1 MPRRQLKKTAWSL
14 LRLYQLVFFEDCDQ
28 KSTKSDSL
36 LPFVANCI
44 KLSVY
49 YRGEIDMRFSR
60 ALVAGLV
67 CSAFVA
73 TVSASPVT
81 TQGTGVGKHGDV
93 TVAVTFDGG
102 KIKDIK
108 IVKQQENPVLA
119 AKVFT
124 DLKQHVID
132 TNSVQLDAIS
142 GATFS
147 SKGFLDAVADAAKK
161 AGVTL
166 SKADKKAIKKVVKAL
181 PKESSYDVVVIG
193 AGGAGFSAA
202 IEAKNAGANVVLL
215 EKMPAVGGNSLISG
229 AEMNAAKNWVQP
241 KLGINDDSPE
251 LHAKD
256 TYLGGDKKG
265 DPKVINVLTH
275 NALDAAKWCRDYLGV
290 RFEDD
295 NLFFFGGH
303 SRKRALIPIGHT
315 GTEFI
320 TKFQA
325 KADELGIPVIT
336 NMKAEELIKD
346 KSGRVVG
353 VKATMN
359 GASYTFNAK
368 GGVVLATGGFGANP
382 EMVKKYNPKID
393 ERFKTTDAPGTTGE
407 ALYMAERAGAQLV
420 NMGYIQ
426 TYPICDPIS
435 GVIELIA
442 DARFDGAI
450 MLNQEGKRFVEELQR
465 RDVLSEAILKQTGGY
480 CWVLWNDKIGSISN
494 TVKEH
499 PTEYEAF
506 TKQGIMATCDDL
518 KCVADFTKIPFDSL
532 KGTIDRVSSMTGKGN
547 DKDFNHRSGLLDM
560 TQGKY
565 YVIKAVP
572 SVHHTMGGVR
582 INEKA
587 QALTAEGKA
596 IPGLWAAGEV
606 TGVTHGTNRLGGN
619 AYTDIIVFGRIA
631 GKAAAEAAK

>member
-1 MPRRQLKKTAWSL
+1 MH
-14 LRLYQLVFFEDCDQ
+14 
-28 KSTKSDSL
+28 
-36 LPFVANCI
+36 
-44 KLSVY
+44 
-49 YRGEIDMRFSR
+49 FSR
-60 ALVAGLV
+60 ALIAGLV
-67 CSAFVA
+67 CSAFA
-73 TVSASPVT
+73 AAVSAAPVT

-93 TVAVTFDGG
+93 TVAVTFDSG

-166 SKADKKAIKKVVKAL
+166 SKADKKAIKKVVKTL
-181 PKESSYDVVVIG
+181 PKESTYDVVVIG

-251 LHAKD
+251 LHAED
-256 TYLGGDKKG
+256 TYKGGDMKG
-265 DPKVINVLTH
+265 DMNVIKVMTH

-303 SRKRALIPIGHT
+303 SRKRALIPVGHT
-315 GTEFI
+315 GTEFV

-532 KGTIDRVSSMTGKGN
+532 KGTVNRVSSMTGKGN
-547 DKDFNHRSGLLDM
+547 DKDFNHRSGLVDM

>member
-1 MPRRQLKKTAWSL
+1 MLFRQTL
-14 LRLYQLVFFEDCDQ
+14 LAAAVGLM
-28 KSTKSDSL
+28 SAAA
-36 LPFVANCI
+36 VA
-44 KLSVY
+44 
-49 YRGEIDMRFSR
+49 
-60 ALVAGLV
+60 A
-67 CSAFVA
+67 
-73 TVSASPVT
+73 PVT
-81 TQGTGVGKHGDV
+81 TQGTGVGKHGDM
-93 TVAVTFDGG
+93 TVAVTFDNGR
-102 KIKDIK
+102 IQAIE
-108 IVKQQENPVLA
+108 IVKEAENPVLA
-119 AKVFT
+119 KKVYT
-124 DLKQHVID
+124 DLKAAVIAS
-132 TNSVQLDAIS
+132 NSADLDAIS

-147 SKGFLDAVADAAKK
+147 SKGFLDAVKDAAKK

-166 SKADKKAIKKVVKAL
+166 SKADAKAIKKVVKNIPAV
-181 PKESSYDVVVIG
+181 SNYDVVVIG

-229 AEMNAAKNWVQP
+229 AEMNAARNWVQP
-241 KLGINDDSPE
+241 KLGILDDSAE
-251 LHAKD
+251 RHAAD
-256 TYLGGDKKG
+256 TFKGGDKKG
-265 DPKVINVLTH
+265 DMKVINVMTA

-303 SRKRALIPIGHT
+303 SRKRALIPVGHT

-320 TKFQA
+320 AKFQA
-325 KADELGIPVIT
+325 KADELGTPVIT
-336 NMKAEELIKD
+336 DMKAEELIKD
-346 KSGRVVG
+346 KTGRVVG
-353 VKATMN
+353 VKATSH
-359 GASYTFNAK
+359 GATYTFNAK
-368 GGVVLATGGFGANP
+368 GGVVLATGGFGANKA
-382 EMVKKYNPKID
+382 MVKKYNPKID

-407 ALYMAERAGAQLV
+407 ALYMAKRAGAQLV

-442 DARFDGAI
+442 DSRFDGAI
-450 MLNQEGKRFVEELQR
+450 MLNQEGKRFVEELER
-465 RDVLSEAILKQTGGY
+465 RDVLSEAILKQTGNY
-480 CWVLWNDKIGSISN
+480 CWVLWNDNIGKISN

-506 TKQGIMATCDDL
+506 TKQGIMATCPDL
-518 KCVADFTKIPFDSL
+518 KCIADFTKMPL
-532 KGTIDRVSSMTGKGN
+532 KQLESTVKRVSSMAGKGN
-547 DKDFNHRSGLLDM
+547 DKDFHHRGGLMDM
-560 TQGKY
+560 SEGQY

-572 SVHHTMGGVR
+572 STHHTMGGVR

-587 QALTAEGKA
+587 QALTAKGQV

-631 GKAAAEAAK
+631 GEAAAFEAAARSAK

>member
-1 MPRRQLKKTAWSL
+1 M
-14 LRLYQLVFFEDCDQ
+14 
-28 KSTKSDSL
+28 KSTMIKSA
-36 LPFVANCI
+36 VAM
-44 KLSVY
+44 VFAV
-49 YRGEIDMRFSR
+49 GF
-60 ALVAGLV
+60 AA
-67 CSAFVA
+67 
-73 TVSASPVT
+73 ASMAAPVT
-81 TQGTGVGKHGDV
+81 AEGTGVGKHGDI
-93 TVAVTFDGG
+93 TVAVTFDAG
-102 KIKDIK
+102 KIQDIK
-108 IVKQQENPVLA
+108 IVKNAENPILA
-119 AKVFT
+119 KKVFT
-124 DLKQHVID
+124 DLKDQVVALSSTD
-132 TNSVQLDAIS
+132 VDLIS

-147 SKGFLDAVADAAKK
+147 AKGFIDAVNDAAKK

-166 SKADKKAIKKVVKAL
+166 AKADKKALKKAAREL
-181 PKESSYDVVVIG
+181 PKTSNYDVVVIG

-202 IEAKNAGANVVLL
+202 ITAKNAGANVVLL

-229 AEMNAAKNWVQP
+229 AEMNVAKNWVQP

-251 LHAKD
+251 LHAQD
-256 TYLGGDKKG
+256 TFKGGDGKG
-265 DPKVINVLTH
+265 DMKVINVMTH
-275 NALDAAKWCRDYLGV
+275 EALDAAKWCRDYLGV

-303 SRKRALIPIGHT
+303 SRKRALIPVGHT

-320 TKFQA
+320 AKFQA

-346 KSGRVVG
+346 KDGRVVG
-353 VKATMN
+353 VKATMD
-359 GASYTFNAK
+359 GSEYTFNAK

-435 GVIELIA
+435 GAIELIA

-465 RDVLSEAILKQTGGY
+465 RDVLSEAILNQTGRY

-494 TVKEH
+494 TVKAH
-499 PTEYEAF
+499 ANEYEAF
-506 TKQGIMATCDDL
+506 TKQGIMTTCDDL
-518 KCVADFTKIPFDSL
+518 KCIADFTKIPFDQL
-532 KGTIDRVSSMTGKGN
+532 QKTVKRVSDMAGKGN
-547 DKDFNHRSGLLDM
+547 DKDFNHRAGLMDM
-560 TQGKY
+560 QQGKY

-572 SVHHTMGGVR
+572 STHHTMGGVR

-587 QALTAEGKA
+587 EALTAEGKV

-631 GKAAAEAAK
+631 GEAAAKAAK

>member
-1 MPRRQLKKTAWSL
+1 MH
-14 LRLYQLVFFEDCDQ
+14 
-28 KSTKSDSL
+28 
-36 LPFVANCI
+36 
-44 KLSVY
+44 
-49 YRGEIDMRFSR
+49 FSR
-60 ALVAGLV
+60 ALIAGLV
-67 CSAFVA
+67 CSVFAA
-73 TVSASPVT
+73 AVSAAPVT

-93 TVAVTFDGG
+93 TVAVTFDSG

-166 SKADKKAIKKVVKAL
+166 NKADKKAIKKVVKTL
-181 PKESSYDVVVIG
+181 PKESTYDVVVIG

-251 LHAKD
+251 LHAED
-256 TYLGGDKKG
+256 TYKGGDMKG
-265 DPKVINVLTH
+265 DMNVIKVMTH

-303 SRKRALIPIGHT
+303 SRKRALIPVGHT

-532 KGTIDRVSSMTGKGN
+532 KGTVNRVSSMTGKGN
-547 DKDFNHRSGLLDM
+547 DKDFNHRSGLVDM

>member
-1 MPRRQLKKTAWSL
+1 MH
-14 LRLYQLVFFEDCDQ
+14 
-28 KSTKSDSL
+28 
-36 LPFVANCI
+36 
-44 KLSVY
+44 
-49 YRGEIDMRFSR
+49 FSR
-60 ALVAGLV
+60 ALIAGLV
-67 CSAFVA
+67 CSVFAA
-73 TVSASPVT
+73 TVSAAPVT

-93 TVAVTFDGG
+93 TVAVTFDSG

-166 SKADKKAIKKVVKAL
+166 SKADKKAIKKVVKTL
-181 PKESSYDVVVIG
+181 PKESTYDVVVIG

-251 LHAKD
+251 LHAED
-256 TYLGGDKKG
+256 TYKGGDMKG
-265 DPKVINVLTH
+265 DMNVIKVMTH

-303 SRKRALIPIGHT
+303 SRKRALIPVGHT

-532 KGTIDRVSSMTGKGN
+532 KGTVNRVSSMTGKGN
-547 DKDFNHRSGLLDM
+547 DKDFNHRSGLVDM

>member
-1 MPRRQLKKTAWSL
+1 MH
-14 LRLYQLVFFEDCDQ
+14 
-28 KSTKSDSL
+28 
-36 LPFVANCI
+36 
-44 KLSVY
+44 
-49 YRGEIDMRFSR
+49 FSR
-60 ALVAGLV
+60 ALIAGLV
-67 CSAFVA
+67 CSAFA
-73 TVSASPVT
+73 AAVSAAPVT

-93 TVAVTFDGG
+93 TVAVTFDSG

-166 SKADKKAIKKVVKAL
+166 SKADKKAIKKAVKAL

-251 LHAKD
+251 LHAED
-256 TYLGGDKKG
+256 TYKGGDMKG
-265 DPKVINVLTH
+265 DMNVIKVMTH

-303 SRKRALIPIGHT
+303 SRKRALIPVGHT

-518 KCVADFTKIPFDSL
+518 KCVADFTKIPFASL
-532 KGTIDRVSSMTGKGN
+532 KGTVNRVSSMTGKGN
-547 DKDFNHRSGLLDM
+547 DKDFNHRSGLVDM

>member
-1 MPRRQLKKTAWSL
+1 M
-14 LRLYQLVFFEDCDQ
+14 
-28 KSTKSDSL
+28 KSTMIKSA
-36 LPFVANCI
+36 VAM
-44 KLSVY
+44 V
-49 YRGEIDMRFSR
+49 F
-60 ALVAGLV
+60 AAGF
-67 CSAFVA
+67 AA
-73 TVSASPVT
+73 ASMAAPVT
-81 TQGTGVGKHGDV
+81 AEGTGVGKHGDI
-93 TVAVTFDGG
+93 TVAVTFDAG
-102 KIKDIK
+102 KIQDIK
-108 IVKQQENPVLA
+108 IVKNAENPILA
-119 AKVFT
+119 KKVFT
-124 DLKQHVID
+124 DLKDQVVALSSTD
-132 TNSVQLDAIS
+132 VDLIS

-147 SKGFLDAVADAAKK
+147 AKGFIDAVNDAAKK

-166 SKADKKAIKKVVKAL
+166 AKADKKALKKAAREL
-181 PKESSYDVVVIG
+181 PKTSNYDVVVIG

-202 IEAKNAGANVVLL
+202 ITARNAGANVVLL

-229 AEMNAAKNWVQP
+229 AEMNVARNWVQP

-251 LHAKD
+251 LHAQD
-256 TYLGGDKKG
+256 TFKGGDGKG
-265 DPKVINVLTH
+265 DMKVINVMTH
-275 NALDAAKWCRDYLGV
+275 EALDAAKWCRDYLGV

-303 SRKRALIPIGHT
+303 SRKRALIPVGHT

-320 TKFQA
+320 AKFQA

-336 NMKAEELIKD
+336 NMKAEELIKNKD
-346 KSGRVVG
+346 GRVVG
-353 VKATMN
+353 VKATMD
-359 GASYTFNAK
+359 GSEYTFNAK

-393 ERFKTTDAPGTTGE
+393 ERFKTTDAPGSTGE

-435 GVIELIA
+435 GAIELIA

-465 RDVLSEAILKQTGGY
+465 RDVLSEAILNQTGQY
-480 CWVLWNDKIGSISN
+480 CWVLWNDNIGKISN
-494 TVKEH
+494 TVKAH
-499 PTEYEAF
+499 ANEYEAF
-506 TKQGIMATCDDL
+506 TKQGVMATCDDL
-518 KCVADFTKIPFDSL
+518 KCIADFTKIPFDQL
-532 KGTIDRVSSMTGKGN
+532 QKTVKRVSDMAGKGN
-547 DKDFNHRSGLLDM
+547 DKDFNHRAGLMDM
-560 TQGKY
+560 QQGKY

-572 SVHHTMGGVR
+572 STHHTMGGVR

-587 QALTAEGKA
+587 EALTAEGKV

-631 GKAAAEAAK
+631 GEAAAKAAK

>member
-1 MPRRQLKKTAWSL
+1 MLFRQTL
-14 LRLYQLVFFEDCDQ
+14 LAAAVGLM
-28 KSTKSDSL
+28 SAAA
-36 LPFVANCI
+36 VA
-44 KLSVY
+44 
-49 YRGEIDMRFSR
+49 
-60 ALVAGLV
+60 A
-67 CSAFVA
+67 
-73 TVSASPVT
+73 PVT
-81 TQGTGVGKHGDV
+81 TQGTGVGKHGDM
-93 TVAVTFDGG
+93 TVAVTFDNGR
-102 KIKDIK
+102 IQAIE
-108 IVKQQENPVLA
+108 IVKEAENPVLA
-119 AKVFT
+119 KKVYT
-124 DLKQHVID
+124 DLKAAVI
-132 TNSVQLDAIS
+132 TSNSADLDAIS

-147 SKGFLDAVADAAKK
+147 SKGFLDAVKDAAKK

-166 SKADKKAIKKVVKAL
+166 SKADAKAIKKVVKNIPAV
-181 PKESSYDVVVIG
+181 SNYDVVVIG

-229 AEMNAAKNWVQP
+229 AEMNAARNWVQP
-241 KLGINDDSPE
+241 KLGILDDSAE
-251 LHAKD
+251 RHAAD
-256 TYLGGDKKG
+256 TFKGGDKKG
-265 DPKVINVLTH
+265 DMKVINVMTA

-303 SRKRALIPIGHT
+303 SRKRALIPVGHT

-320 TKFQA
+320 AKFQA

-336 NMKAEELIKD
+336 DMKAEELIKD
-346 KSGRVVG
+346 KTGRVVG
-353 VKATMN
+353 VKATSH
-359 GASYTFNAK
+359 GATYTFTAK
-368 GGVVLATGGFGANP
+368 GGVVLATGGFGANKA
-382 EMVKKYNPKID
+382 MVKKYNPKID

-407 ALYMAERAGAQLV
+407 ALYMAKRAGAQLV

-442 DARFDGAI
+442 DSRFDGAI
-450 MLNQEGKRFVEELQR
+450 MLNQEGKRFVEELER
-465 RDVLSEAILKQTGGY
+465 RDVLSEAILKQTGNY
-480 CWVLWNDKIGSISN
+480 CWVLWNDNIGKISN

-506 TKQGIMATCDDL
+506 TKQGIMATCPDL
-518 KCVADFTKIPFDSL
+518 KCIADFTKMPL
-532 KGTIDRVSSMTGKGN
+532 KQLESTVKRVSSMAGKGN
-547 DKDFNHRSGLLDM
+547 DKDFHHRGGLMDM
-560 TQGKY
+560 SEGQY

-572 SVHHTMGGVR
+572 STHHTMGGVR

-587 QALTAEGKA
+587 QALTAKGQV

-631 GKAAAEAAK
+631 GEAAAFEAAARSAK

>member
-1 MPRRQLKKTAWSL
+1 M
-14 LRLYQLVFFEDCDQ
+14 
-28 KSTKSDSL
+28 KSTMIKSA
-36 LPFVANCI
+36 VAM
-44 KLSVY
+44 V
-49 YRGEIDMRFSR
+49 F
-60 ALVAGLV
+60 AAGF
-67 CSAFVA
+67 AA
-73 TVSASPVT
+73 ASMAAPVT
-81 TQGTGVGKHGDV
+81 AEGTGVGKHGDI
-93 TVAVTFDGG
+93 TVAVTFDAG
-102 KIKDIK
+102 KIQDIK
-108 IVKQQENPVLA
+108 IVKNAENPILA
-119 AKVFT
+119 KKVFT
-124 DLKQHVID
+124 DLKDQVVALSSTD
-132 TNSVQLDAIS
+132 VDLIS

-147 SKGFLDAVADAAKK
+147 AKGFIDAVNDAAKK

-166 SKADKKAIKKVVKAL
+166 AKADKKALKKAAREL
-181 PKESSYDVVVIG
+181 PKTSNYDVVVIG

-202 IEAKNAGANVVLL
+202 ITARNAGANVVLL

-229 AEMNAAKNWVQP
+229 AEMNAAGNWVQP

-251 LHAKD
+251 LHAED
-256 TYLGGDKKG
+256 TFKGGDGKG
-265 DPKVINVLTH
+265 DMKVINVMTH
-275 NALDAAKWCRDYLGV
+275 QALDAAKWCRDYLGV

-303 SRKRALIPIGHT
+303 SRKRALIPVGHT

-320 TKFQA
+320 AKFQA

-346 KSGRVVG
+346 KDGRVVG
-353 VKATMN
+353 VKATMD
-359 GASYTFNAK
+359 GSEYTFNAK

-435 GVIELIA
+435 GAIELIA

-465 RDVLSEAILKQTGGY
+465 RDVLSEAILNQTGRY

-494 TVKEH
+494 TVKAH
-499 PTEYEAF
+499 ANEYEAF
-506 TKQGIMATCDDL
+506 TKQGIMTTCDDL
-518 KCVADFTKIPFDSL
+518 KCIADFTKIPFDQL
-532 KGTIDRVSSMTGKGN
+532 QKTVKRVSDMAGKGN
-547 DKDFNHRSGLLDM
+547 DKDFNHRSGLVDM
-560 TQGKY
+560 QQGKY

-572 SVHHTMGGVR
+572 STHHTMGGVR

-587 QALTAEGKA
+587 EALTAEGKV

-631 GKAAAEAAK
+631 GEAAAKAAK

>member
-1 MPRRQLKKTAWSL
+1 M
-14 LRLYQLVFFEDCDQ
+14 
-28 KSTKSDSL
+28 KSTMIKSA
-36 LPFVANCI
+36 VAM
-44 KLSVY
+44 V
-49 YRGEIDMRFSR
+49 F
-60 ALVAGLV
+60 AAGF
-67 CSAFVA
+67 AA
-73 TVSASPVT
+73 ASMAAPVT
-81 TQGTGVGKHGDV
+81 AEGTGVGKHGDI
-93 TVAVTFDGG
+93 TVAVTFDAG
-102 KIKDIK
+102 KIQDIK
-108 IVKQQENPVLA
+108 IVKNAENPILA
-119 AKVFT
+119 KKVFT
-124 DLKQHVID
+124 DLKDQVVALSSTD
-132 TNSVQLDAIS
+132 VDLIS

-147 SKGFLDAVADAAKK
+147 AKGFIDAVNDAAKK

-166 SKADKKAIKKVVKAL
+166 AKADKKALKKAAREL
-181 PKESSYDVVVIG
+181 PKTSNYDVVVIG

-202 IEAKNAGANVVLL
+202 ITARNAGANVVLL

-229 AEMNAAKNWVQP
+229 AEMNVAKNWVQP

-251 LHAKD
+251 LHAQD
-256 TYLGGDKKG
+256 TFKGGDGKG
-265 DPKVINVLTH
+265 DMKVINVMTH
-275 NALDAAKWCRDYLGV
+275 EALDAAKWCRDYLGV

-303 SRKRALIPIGHT
+303 SRKRALIPVGHT

-320 TKFQA
+320 AKFQA

-346 KSGRVVG
+346 KDGRVVG
-353 VKATMN
+353 VKATMD
-359 GASYTFNAK
+359 GSEYTFNAK

-435 GVIELIA
+435 GAIELIA

-465 RDVLSEAILKQTGGY
+465 RDVLSEAILNQTGQY
-480 CWVLWNDKIGSISN
+480 CWVLWNDNIGKISN
-494 TVKEH
+494 TVKAH
-499 PTEYEAF
+499 ANEYEAF
-506 TKQGIMATCDDL
+506 TKQGIMTTCDDL
-518 KCVADFTKIPFDSL
+518 KCIADFTKIPFDQL
-532 KGTIDRVSSMTGKGN
+532 RKTVKRVSDMAGKGN
-547 DKDFNHRSGLLDM
+547 DKDFNHRAGLMDM
-560 TQGKY
+560 QQGKY

-572 SVHHTMGGVR
+572 STHHTMGGVR

-587 QALTAEGKA
+587 EALTAEGKV

-631 GKAAAEAAK
+631 GEAAAKAAK

>member
-1 MPRRQLKKTAWSL
+1 M
-14 LRLYQLVFFEDCDQ
+14 
-28 KSTKSDSL
+28 KSTMIKSV
-36 LPFVANCI
+36 VAM
-44 KLSVY
+44 VFAV
-49 YRGEIDMRFSR
+49 GF
-60 ALVAGLV
+60 AA
-67 CSAFVA
+67 
-73 TVSASPVT
+73 ASMAAPVT
-81 TQGTGVGKHGDV
+81 AEGTGVGKHGDI
-93 TVAVTFDGG
+93 TVAVTFDAG
-102 KIKDIK
+102 KIQDIK
-108 IVKQQENPVLA
+108 IVKNAENPILA
-119 AKVFT
+119 KKVFT
-124 DLKQHVID
+124 DLKDQVVALSSTD
-132 TNSVQLDAIS
+132 VDLIS

-147 SKGFLDAVADAAKK
+147 AKGFIDAVNDAAKK

-166 SKADKKAIKKVVKAL
+166 AKTDKKALKKAAREL
-181 PKESSYDVVVIG
+181 PKTSNYDVVVIG

-202 IEAKNAGANVVLL
+202 ITARNAGANVVLL

-229 AEMNAAKNWVQP
+229 AEMNVAKNWVQP

-251 LHAKD
+251 LHAQD
-256 TYLGGDKKG
+256 TFKGGDGKG
-265 DPKVINVLTH
+265 DMKVINVMTH
-275 NALDAAKWCRDYLGV
+275 EALDAAKWCRDYLGV

-303 SRKRALIPIGHT
+303 SRKRALIPVGHT

-320 TKFQA
+320 AKFQA

-346 KSGRVVG
+346 KDGRVVG
-353 VKATMN
+353 VKATMD
-359 GASYTFNAK
+359 GSEYTFNAK

-393 ERFKTTDAPGTTGE
+393 ERFKTTDAPGSTGE
-407 ALYMAERAGAQLV
+407 ALYMAERAGAELV

-426 TYPICDPIS
+426 TYPICDPLS
-435 GVIELIA
+435 GAIELIA

-465 RDVLSEAILKQTGGY
+465 RDVLSEAILNQTGQY
-480 CWVLWNDKIGSISN
+480 CWVLWNDNIGKISN
-494 TVKEH
+494 TVKAH
-499 PTEYEAF
+499 ANEYEAF
-506 TKQGIMATCDDL
+506 TKQGIMTTCDDL
-518 KCVADFTKIPFDSL
+518 KCIADFTKIPFDQL
-532 KGTIDRVSSMTGKGN
+532 QKTVKRVSDMAGKGN
-547 DKDFNHRSGLLDM
+547 DKDFNHRAGLMDM
-560 TQGKY
+560 QQGKY

-572 SVHHTMGGVR
+572 STHHTMGGVR

-587 QALTAEGKA
+587 EALTAEGKV

-631 GKAAAEAAK
+631 GEAAAKAAK

>member
-1 MPRRQLKKTAWSL
+1 MKRSLTLTAALIAGVFSL
-14 LRLYQLVFFEDCDQ
+14 
-28 KSTKSDSL
+28 
-36 LPFVANCI
+36 
-44 KLSVY
+44 
-49 YRGEIDMRFSR
+49 
-60 ALVAGLV
+60 
-67 CSAFVA
+67 SAQAAVQ
-73 TVSASPVT
+73 TVE
-81 TQGTGVGKHGDV
+81 GTGVGKHGDV
-93 TVAVTFDGG
+93 TVAVTFDDN
-102 KIKDIK
+102 KIQDIK
-108 IVKQQENPVLA
+108 IVRQQENKVLA

-124 DLKQHVID
+124 DLKDQVIA
-132 TNSVQLDAIS
+132 TNSADLDAIS

-147 SKGFLDAVADAAKK
+147 SKGFLDAVKDAAKK

-166 SKADKKAIKKVVKAL
+166 SKADKKAIKKAAVNL
-181 PKESSYDVVVIG
+181 PKVNNYDVVVIG

-229 AEMNAAKNWVQP
+229 GEMNAARNWVQP
-241 KLGINDDSPE
+241 KLGINDDSAE
-251 LHAKD
+251 LHAQD
-256 TYLGGDKKG
+256 TYKGGDKKG
-265 DPKVINVLTH
+265 DMNVIKVMTN
-275 NALDAAKWCRDYLGV
+275 NALDAAEWCRDYLGV
-290 RFEDD
+290 QFEDD

-303 SRKRALIPIGHT
+303 SRKRALIPVGHT

-336 NMKAEELIKD
+336 NMKAEELIQDKD
-346 KSGRVVG
+346 GRVVG
-353 VKATMN
+353 VKATMK
-359 GASYTFNAK
+359 GESYTFNAK

-382 EMVKKYNPKID
+382 QMVKKYNPAID

-407 ALYMAERAGAQLV
+407 ALYMAEKAGAELV
-420 NMGYIQ
+420 NMQYIQ

-442 DARFDGAI
+442 DARFDGAVL
-450 MLNQEGKRFVEELQR
+450 LNQEGNRFVEELER
-465 RDVLSEAILKQTGGY
+465 RDVISNAILKQTGNY
-480 CWVLWNDKIGSISN
+480 CWVLWNDKIGSVSN
-494 TVKEH
+494 TVKVH
-499 PTEYEAF
+499 TTEYEAF
-506 TKQGIMATCDDL
+506 TKQGIMKTCDDL

-532 KGTIDRVSSMTGKGN
+532 TATVKRVSSMTGKGN
-547 DKDFNHRSGLLDM
+547 DKDFHHRAGLVDLS
-560 TQGKY
+560 QGKY

-587 QALTAEGKA
+587 QALTKDGKV

-619 AYTDIIVFGRIA
+619 AYADIIVFGRIA
-631 GKAAAEAAK
+631 GKAAAEASR

>member
-1 MPRRQLKKTAWSL
+1 M
-14 LRLYQLVFFEDCDQ
+14 
-28 KSTKSDSL
+28 KSTMIKSA
-36 LPFVANCI
+36 VAM
-44 KLSVY
+44 V
-49 YRGEIDMRFSR
+49 F
-60 ALVAGLV
+60 AAGF
-67 CSAFVA
+67 AA
-73 TVSASPVT
+73 ASMAAPVT
-81 TQGTGVGKHGDV
+81 AEGTGVGKHGDI
-93 TVAVTFDGG
+93 TVAVTFDAG
-102 KIKDIK
+102 KIQDIK
-108 IVKQQENPVLA
+108 IVKNAENPILA
-119 AKVFT
+119 KKVFT
-124 DLKQHVID
+124 DLKDQVVALSSTD
-132 TNSVQLDAIS
+132 VDLIS

-147 SKGFLDAVADAAKK
+147 AKGFIDAVNDAAKK

-166 SKADKKAIKKVVKAL
+166 AKADKKALKKAAREL
-181 PKESSYDVVVIG
+181 PKTSNYDVVVIG

-202 IEAKNAGANVVLL
+202 ITARNAGANVVLL

-229 AEMNAAKNWVQP
+229 AEMNVAKNWVQP

-251 LHAKD
+251 LHAQD
-256 TYLGGDKKG
+256 TFKGGDGKG
-265 DPKVINVLTH
+265 DMKVINVMTH
-275 NALDAAKWCRDYLGV
+275 EALDAAKWCRDYLGV

-303 SRKRALIPIGHT
+303 SRKRALIPVGHT

-320 TKFQA
+320 AKFQA

-346 KSGRVVG
+346 KDGRVVG
-353 VKATMN
+353 VKATMD
-359 GASYTFNAK
+359 GSEYTFNAK

-426 TYPICDPIS
+426 TYPICDPLS
-435 GVIELIA
+435 GAIELIA

-465 RDVLSEAILKQTGGY
+465 RDVLSEAILNQTGQY
-480 CWVLWNDKIGSISN
+480 CWVLWNDNIGKISN
-494 TVKEH
+494 TVKAH
-499 PTEYEAF
+499 ANEYEAF
-506 TKQGIMATCDDL
+506 TKQGIMTTCDDL
-518 KCVADFTKIPFDSL
+518 KCIADFTKIPFDQL
-532 KGTIDRVSSMTGKGN
+532 QKTVKRVSDMAGKGN
-547 DKDFNHRSGLLDM
+547 DKDFNHRAGLMDM
-560 TQGKY
+560 QQGKY

-572 SVHHTMGGVR
+572 STHHTMGGVR

-587 QALTAEGKA
+587 EALTAEGKV

-631 GKAAAEAAK
+631 GEAAAKAAK

>member
-1 MPRRQLKKTAWSL
+1 M
-14 LRLYQLVFFEDCDQ
+14 
-28 KSTKSDSL
+28 KSTMIKSA
-36 LPFVANCI
+36 VAM
-44 KLSVY
+44 V
-49 YRGEIDMRFSR
+49 F
-60 ALVAGLV
+60 AAGF
-67 CSAFVA
+67 AA
-73 TVSASPVT
+73 ASMAAPVT
-81 TQGTGVGKHGDV
+81 AEGTGVGKHGDI
-93 TVAVTFDGG
+93 TVAVTFDAG
-102 KIKDIK
+102 KIQDIK
-108 IVKQQENPVLA
+108 IVKNAENPILA
-119 AKVFT
+119 KKVFT
-124 DLKQHVID
+124 DLKDQVVALSSTD
-132 TNSVQLDAIS
+132 VDLIS

-147 SKGFLDAVADAAKK
+147 AKGFIDAVNDAAKK

-166 SKADKKAIKKVVKAL
+166 AKADKKALKKAAREL
-181 PKESSYDVVVIG
+181 PKTSNYDVVVIG

-202 IEAKNAGANVVLL
+202 ITARNAGANVVLL

-229 AEMNAAKNWVQP
+229 AEMNAAGNWVQP

-251 LHAKD
+251 LHAED
-256 TYLGGDKKG
+256 TFKGGDGKG
-265 DPKVINVLTH
+265 DMKVINVMTH
-275 NALDAAKWCRDYLGV
+275 QALDAAKWCRDYLGV

-303 SRKRALIPIGHT
+303 SRKRALIPVGHT

-320 TKFQA
+320 AKFQA

-346 KSGRVVG
+346 KDGRVVG
-353 VKATMN
+353 VKATMD
-359 GASYTFNAK
+359 GSEYTFNAK

-393 ERFKTTDAPGTTGE
+393 ERFKTTDAPGSTGE
-407 ALYMAERAGAQLV
+407 ALYMAERAGAELV

-435 GVIELIA
+435 GAIELIA

-465 RDVLSEAILKQTGGY
+465 RDVLSEAILNQTGRY

-494 TVKEH
+494 TVKAH
-499 PTEYEAF
+499 ANEYEAF
-506 TKQGIMATCDDL
+506 TKQGVMTTCDDL
-518 KCVADFTKIPFDSL
+518 KCIADFTKIPFDQL
-532 KGTIDRVSSMTGKGN
+532 QKTVKRVSDMAGKGN
-547 DKDFNHRSGLLDM
+547 DKDFNHRAGLMDM
-560 TQGKY
+560 QQGKY

-572 SVHHTMGGVR
+572 STHHTMGGVR

-587 QALTAEGKA
+587 EALTAEGKV

-631 GKAAAEAAK
+631 GEAAAKAAK

>member
-1 MPRRQLKKTAWSL
+1 M
-14 LRLYQLVFFEDCDQ
+14 
-28 KSTKSDSL
+28 KSTMIKSA
-36 LPFVANCI
+36 VAM
-44 KLSVY
+44 V
-49 YRGEIDMRFSR
+49 F
-60 ALVAGLV
+60 AAGF
-67 CSAFVA
+67 AA
-73 TVSASPVT
+73 ASMAAPVT
-81 TQGTGVGKHGDV
+81 AEGTGVGKHGDI
-93 TVAVTFDGG
+93 TVAVTFDAG
-102 KIKDIK
+102 KIQDIK
-108 IVKQQENPVLA
+108 IVKNAENPILA
-119 AKVFT
+119 KKVFT
-124 DLKQHVID
+124 DLKDQVVALSSTD
-132 TNSVQLDAIS
+132 VDLIS

-147 SKGFLDAVADAAKK
+147 AKGFIDAVNDAAKK

-166 SKADKKAIKKVVKAL
+166 AKADKKALKKAAREL
-181 PKESSYDVVVIG
+181 PKTSNYDVVVIG

-202 IEAKNAGANVVLL
+202 ITARNAGANVVLL

-229 AEMNAAKNWVQP
+229 AEMNVARNWVQP

-251 LHAKD
+251 LHAQD
-256 TYLGGDKKG
+256 TFKGGDGKG
-265 DPKVINVLTH
+265 NMKVINVMTH
-275 NALDAAKWCRDYLGV
+275 EALDAAKWCRDYLGV

-303 SRKRALIPIGHT
+303 SRKRALIPVGHT

-320 TKFQA
+320 AKFQA

-336 NMKAEELIKD
+336 NMKAEELIKNKD
-346 KSGRVVG
+346 GRVVG
-353 VKATMN
+353 VKATMD
-359 GASYTFNAK
+359 GSEYTFNAK

-407 ALYMAERAGAQLV
+407 ALYMAERAGAELV

-435 GVIELIA
+435 GAIELIA

-465 RDVLSEAILKQTGGY
+465 RDVLSEAILNQTGQY
-480 CWVLWNDKIGSISN
+480 CWVLWNDNIGKISN
-494 TVKEH
+494 TVKAH
-499 PTEYEAF
+499 ANEYEAF
-506 TKQGIMATCDDL
+506 TKQGVMTTCDDL
-518 KCVADFTKIPFDSL
+518 KCIADFTKIPFDQL
-532 KGTIDRVSSMTGKGN
+532 RKTVKRVSDMAGKGN
-547 DKDFNHRSGLLDM
+547 DKDFNHRAGLMDM
-560 TQGKY
+560 QQGKY

-572 SVHHTMGGVR
+572 STHHTMGGVR

-587 QALTAEGKA
+587 EALTAEGKV

-631 GKAAAEAAK
+631 GEAAAKAAK

>member
-1 MPRRQLKKTAWSL
+1 MH
-14 LRLYQLVFFEDCDQ
+14 
-28 KSTKSDSL
+28 
-36 LPFVANCI
+36 
-44 KLSVY
+44 
-49 YRGEIDMRFSR
+49 FSR
-60 ALVAGLV
+60 ALIAGLV
-67 CSAFVA
+67 CSVFAA
-73 TVSASPVT
+73 AVSAAPVT

-93 TVAVTFDGG
+93 TVAVTFDSG

-166 SKADKKAIKKVVKAL
+166 SKADKKAIKKVVKTL
-181 PKESSYDVVVIG
+181 PKESTYDVVVIG

-251 LHAKD
+251 LHAED
-256 TYLGGDKKG
+256 TYKGGDMKG
-265 DPKVINVLTH
+265 DMNVIKVMTH

-303 SRKRALIPIGHT
+303 SRKRALIPVGHT

-346 KSGRVVG
+346 KAGRVVG

-532 KGTIDRVSSMTGKGN
+532 KGTVNRVSSMTGKGN
-547 DKDFNHRSGLLDM
+547 DKDFNHRSGLVDM

>member
-1 MPRRQLKKTAWSL
+1 MH
-14 LRLYQLVFFEDCDQ
+14 
-28 KSTKSDSL
+28 
-36 LPFVANCI
+36 
-44 KLSVY
+44 
-49 YRGEIDMRFSR
+49 FSR
-60 ALVAGLV
+60 ALIAGLV
-67 CSAFVA
+67 CSVFAA
-73 TVSASPVT
+73 AVSAAPVT

-93 TVAVTFDGG
+93 TVAVTFDSG

-166 SKADKKAIKKVVKAL
+166 SKADKKAIKKVVKTL
-181 PKESSYDVVVIG
+181 PKESTYDVVVIG

-251 LHAKD
+251 LHAED
-256 TYLGGDKKG
+256 TYKGGDMKG
-265 DPKVINVLTH
+265 DMNVIKVMTH

-303 SRKRALIPIGHT
+303 SRKRALIPVGHT

-359 GASYTFNAK
+359 GASYTFTAK

-532 KGTIDRVSSMTGKGN
+532 KGTVNRVSSMTGKGN
-547 DKDFNHRSGLLDM
+547 DKDFNHRSGLVDM

>member
-1 MPRRQLKKTAWSL
+1 M
-14 LRLYQLVFFEDCDQ
+14 
-28 KSTKSDSL
+28 KSTMIKSA
-36 LPFVANCI
+36 VAM
-44 KLSVY
+44 VFAV
-49 YRGEIDMRFSR
+49 GF
-60 ALVAGLV
+60 AA
-67 CSAFVA
+67 
-73 TVSASPVT
+73 ASMAAPVT
-81 TQGTGVGKHGDV
+81 AEGTGVGKHGDI
-93 TVAVTFDGG
+93 TVAVTFDAG
-102 KIKDIK
+102 KIQDIK
-108 IVKQQENPVLA
+108 LVKNAENPILA
-119 AKVFT
+119 KKVFT
-124 DLKQHVID
+124 DLKDQVVALSSTD
-132 TNSVQLDAIS
+132 VDLVS

-147 SKGFLDAVADAAKK
+147 AKGFIDAVNDAAKK

-166 SKADKKAIKKVVKAL
+166 AKADKKALKKAARKF
-181 PKESSYDVVVIG
+181 PKTSNYDVVVIG

-202 IEAKNAGANVVLL
+202 ITARNAGANVVLL

-251 LHAKD
+251 LHAED
-256 TYLGGDKKG
+256 TFKGGDGKG
-265 DPKVINVLTH
+265 DMKVINVMTH
-275 NALDAAKWCRDYLGV
+275 QALDAAKWCRDYLGV

-303 SRKRALIPIGHT
+303 SRKRALIPVGHT

-320 TKFQA
+320 AKFQA

-346 KSGRVVG
+346 KDGRVVG
-353 VKATMN
+353 VKATMD
-359 GASYTFNAK
+359 GSEYTFNAK

-435 GVIELIA
+435 GAIELIA

-465 RDVLSEAILKQTGGY
+465 RDVLSEAILNQTGRY

-494 TVKEH
+494 TVKAH
-499 PTEYEAF
+499 ANEYEAF
-506 TKQGIMATCDDL
+506 TKQGVMTTCDDL
-518 KCVADFTKIPFDSL
+518 KCIADFTKIPFDQL
-532 KGTIDRVSSMTGKGN
+532 QKTVKRVSDMAGKGN
-547 DKDFNHRSGLLDM
+547 DKDFNHRAGLMDM
-560 TQGKY
+560 QQGKY

-572 SVHHTMGGVR
+572 STHHTMGGVR

-587 QALTAEGKA
+587 EALTAEGKV

-631 GKAAAEAAK
+631 GEAAAKAAK

>member
-1 MPRRQLKKTAWSL
+1 MH
-14 LRLYQLVFFEDCDQ
+14 
-28 KSTKSDSL
+28 
-36 LPFVANCI
+36 
-44 KLSVY
+44 
-49 YRGEIDMRFSR
+49 FSR
-60 ALVAGLV
+60 ALIAGLV
-67 CSAFVA
+67 CSAFA
-73 TVSASPVT
+73 AAVSAAPVT

-93 TVAVTFDGG
+93 TVAVTFDSG

-166 SKADKKAIKKVVKAL
+166 SKADKKAIKKVVKTL
-181 PKESSYDVVVIG
+181 PKESTYDVVVIG

-251 LHAKD
+251 LHAED
-256 TYLGGDKKG
+256 TYKGGDMKG
-265 DPKVINVLTH
+265 DMNVIKVMTH

-303 SRKRALIPIGHT
+303 SRKRALIPVGHT

-359 GASYTFNAK
+359 GASYTFNTK

-547 DKDFNHRSGLLDM
+547 DKDFNHRSGLVDM

>member
-1 MPRRQLKKTAWSL
+1 M
-14 LRLYQLVFFEDCDQ
+14 
-28 KSTKSDSL
+28 KSTMIKSA
-36 LPFVANCI
+36 VAM
-44 KLSVY
+44 V
-49 YRGEIDMRFSR
+49 F
-60 ALVAGLV
+60 AAGF
-67 CSAFVA
+67 AA
-73 TVSASPVT
+73 ASMAAPVT
-81 TQGTGVGKHGDV
+81 AEGTGVGKHGDI
-93 TVAVTFDGG
+93 TVAVTFDAG
-102 KIKDIK
+102 KIQDIK
-108 IVKQQENPVLA
+108 IVKNAENPILA
-119 AKVFT
+119 KKVFT
-124 DLKQHVID
+124 DLKDQVVALSSTD
-132 TNSVQLDAIS
+132 VDLVS

-147 SKGFLDAVADAAKK
+147 AKGFIDAVNDAAKK

-166 SKADKKAIKKVVKAL
+166 AKADKKALKKAAREL
-181 PKESSYDVVVIG
+181 PKTSNYDVVVIG

-202 IEAKNAGANVVLL
+202 ITARNAGANVVLL

-229 AEMNAAKNWVQP
+229 AEMNVARNWVQP

-251 LHAKD
+251 LHAQD
-256 TYLGGDKKG
+256 TFKGGDGKG
-265 DPKVINVLTH
+265 DMKVINVMTH
-275 NALDAAKWCRDYLGV
+275 EALDAAKWCRDYLGV

-303 SRKRALIPIGHT
+303 SRKRALIPVGHT

-320 TKFQA
+320 AKFQA

-346 KSGRVVG
+346 KDGRVVG
-353 VKATMN
+353 VKATMD
-359 GASYTFNAK
+359 GSEYTFNAK

-435 GVIELIA
+435 GAIELIA

-465 RDVLSEAILKQTGGY
+465 RDVLSEAILNQTGRY

-494 TVKEH
+494 TVKAH
-499 PTEYEAF
+499 ANEYEAF
-506 TKQGIMATCDDL
+506 TKQGVMTTCDDL
-518 KCVADFTKIPFDSL
+518 KCIADFTKIPFDQL
-532 KGTIDRVSSMTGKGN
+532 RKTVKRVSDMAGKGN
-547 DKDFNHRSGLLDM
+547 DKDFNHRSGLVDM
-560 TQGKY
+560 QQGKY

-572 SVHHTMGGVR
+572 STHHTMGGVR

-587 QALTAEGKA
+587 EALTAEGKV

-631 GKAAAEAAK
+631 GEAAAKAAK

>member
-1 MPRRQLKKTAWSL
+1 M
-14 LRLYQLVFFEDCDQ
+14 
-28 KSTKSDSL
+28 KSTMIKSA
-36 LPFVANCI
+36 VAM
-44 KLSVY
+44 V
-49 YRGEIDMRFSR
+49 F
-60 ALVAGLV
+60 AAGF
-67 CSAFVA
+67 AA
-73 TVSASPVT
+73 ASMAAPVT
-81 TQGTGVGKHGDV
+81 AQGTGVGKHGDI
-93 TVAVTFDGG
+93 TVAVTFDAG
-102 KIKDIK
+102 KIQDIK
-108 IVKQQENPVLA
+108 IVKNAENPILA
-119 AKVFT
+119 KKVFT
-124 DLKQHVID
+124 DLKDQVVALSSTD
-132 TNSVQLDAIS
+132 VDLVS

-147 SKGFLDAVADAAKK
+147 AKGFIDAVNDAAKK

-166 SKADKKAIKKVVKAL
+166 AKADKKALKKAAREL
-181 PKESSYDVVVIG
+181 PKTSNYDVVVIG

-202 IEAKNAGANVVLL
+202 ITAKNAGANVVLL

-229 AEMNAAKNWVQP
+229 AEMNVARNWVQP

-251 LHAKD
+251 LHAQD
-256 TYLGGDKKG
+256 TFKGGDGKG
-265 DPKVINVLTH
+265 DMKVINVMTH
-275 NALDAAKWCRDYLGV
+275 EALDAAKWCRDYLGV

-303 SRKRALIPIGHT
+303 SRKRALIPVGHT

-320 TKFQA
+320 AKFQA

-346 KSGRVVG
+346 KDGRVVG
-353 VKATMN
+353 VKATMD
-359 GASYTFNAK
+359 GSEYTFNAK

-435 GVIELIA
+435 GAIELIA

-465 RDVLSEAILKQTGGY
+465 RDVLSEAILNQTGRY

-494 TVKEH
+494 TVKAH
-499 PTEYEAF
+499 ANEYEAF
-506 TKQGIMATCDDL
+506 TKQGIMTTCDDL
-518 KCVADFTKIPFDSL
+518 KCIADFTKIPFDQL
-532 KGTIDRVSSMTGKGN
+532 QKTVKRVSDMAGKGN
-547 DKDFNHRSGLLDM
+547 DKDFNHRSGLVDM
-560 TQGKY
+560 QQGKY

-572 SVHHTMGGVR
+572 STHHTMGGVR

-587 QALTAEGKA
+587 EALTAEGKV

-631 GKAAAEAAK
+631 GEAAAKAAK

>member
-1 MPRRQLKKTAWSL
+1 MLFRQTL
-14 LRLYQLVFFEDCDQ
+14 LAA
-28 KSTKSDSL
+28 
-36 LPFVANCI
+36 VA
-44 KLSVY
+44 
-49 YRGEIDMRFSR
+49 
-60 ALVAGLV
+60 A
-67 CSAFVA
+67 
-73 TVSASPVT
+73 PVT
-81 TQGTGVGKHGDV
+81 TQGTGVGKHGDM
-93 TVAVTFDGG
+93 TVAVTFDNGR
-102 KIKDIK
+102 IQAIE
-108 IVKQQENPVLA
+108 IVKEAENPVLA
-119 AKVFT
+119 KKVYT
-124 DLKQHVID
+124 DLKAAVIAS
-132 TNSVQLDAIS
+132 NSADLDAIS

-147 SKGFLDAVADAAKK
+147 SKGFLDAVKDAAKK

-166 SKADKKAIKKVVKAL
+166 SKADAKAIKKVVKNIPAV
-181 PKESSYDVVVIG
+181 SNYDVVVIG

-229 AEMNAAKNWVQP
+229 AEMNAARNWVQP
-241 KLGINDDSPE
+241 KLGILDDSAE
-251 LHAKD
+251 RHAAD
-256 TYLGGDKKG
+256 TFKGGDKKG
-265 DPKVINVLTH
+265 DMKVINVMTA

-303 SRKRALIPIGHT
+303 SRKRALIPVGHT

-320 TKFQA
+320 AKFQA

-336 NMKAEELIKD
+336 DMKAEELIKD
-346 KSGRVVG
+346 KTGRVVG
-353 VKATMN
+353 VKATSH
-359 GASYTFNAK
+359 GATYTFNAK
-368 GGVVLATGGFGANP
+368 GGVVLATGGFGANKA
-382 EMVKKYNPKID
+382 MVKKYNPKID

-407 ALYMAERAGAQLV
+407 ALYMAKRAGAQLV

-442 DARFDGAI
+442 DSRFDGAI
-450 MLNQEGKRFVEELQR
+450 MLNQEGKRFVEELER
-465 RDVLSEAILKQTGGY
+465 RDVLSEAILKQTGNY
-480 CWVLWNDKIGSISN
+480 CWVLWNDNIGKISN

-506 TKQGIMATCDDL
+506 TKQGIMATCPDL
-518 KCVADFTKIPFDSL
+518 KCIADFTKMPL
-532 KGTIDRVSSMTGKGN
+532 KQLESTVKRVSSMAGKGN
-547 DKDFNHRSGLLDM
+547 DKDFHHRGGLMDM
-560 TQGKY
+560 SEGQY

-572 SVHHTMGGVR
+572 STHHTMGGVR

-587 QALTAEGKA
+587 QALTAKGQV

-631 GKAAAEAAK
+631 GEAAAFEAAARSAK

>member
-1 MPRRQLKKTAWSL
+1 M
-14 LRLYQLVFFEDCDQ
+14 
-28 KSTKSDSL
+28 KSTMIKSA
-36 LPFVANCI
+36 VAM
-44 KLSVY
+44 VFAV
-49 YRGEIDMRFSR
+49 GF
-60 ALVAGLV
+60 AA
-67 CSAFVA
+67 
-73 TVSASPVT
+73 ASMAAPVT
-81 TQGTGVGKHGDV
+81 AEGTGVGKHGDI
-93 TVAVTFDGG
+93 TVAVTFDAG
-102 KIKDIK
+102 KIQDIK
-108 IVKQQENPVLA
+108 IVKNAENPILA
-119 AKVFT
+119 KKVFT
-124 DLKQHVID
+124 DLKDQVVALSSTD
-132 TNSVQLDAIS
+132 VDLVS

-147 SKGFLDAVADAAKK
+147 AKGFIDAVNDAAKK

-166 SKADKKAIKKVVKAL
+166 AKADKKALKKAAREL
-181 PKESSYDVVVIG
+181 PKTSNYDVVVIG

-202 IEAKNAGANVVLL
+202 ITARNAGANVVLL

-251 LHAKD
+251 LHAQD
-256 TYLGGDKKG
+256 TFKGGDGKG
-265 DPKVINVLTH
+265 DMKVINVMTH
-275 NALDAAKWCRDYLGV
+275 QALDAAKWCRDYLGV

-303 SRKRALIPIGHT
+303 SRKRALIPVGHT

-320 TKFQA
+320 AKFQA

-336 NMKAEELIKD
+336 NMKAEELIKNKD
-346 KSGRVVG
+346 GRVVG
-353 VKATMN
+353 VKATMD
-359 GASYTFNAK
+359 GSEYTFNAK

-393 ERFKTTDAPGTTGE
+393 ERFKTTDAPGSTGE
-407 ALYMAERAGAQLV
+407 ALYMAERAGAELV

-426 TYPICDPIS
+426 TYPICDPLS
-435 GVIELIA
+435 GAIELIA

-465 RDVLSEAILKQTGGY
+465 RDVLSEAILNQTGQY
-480 CWVLWNDKIGSISN
+480 CWVLWNDNIGKISN
-494 TVKEH
+494 TVKAH
-499 PTEYEAF
+499 ANEYEAF
-506 TKQGIMATCDDL
+506 TKQGIMTTCDDL
-518 KCVADFTKIPFDSL
+518 KCIADFTKIPFDQL
-532 KGTIDRVSSMTGKGN
+532 RKTVKRVSDMAGKGN
-547 DKDFNHRSGLLDM
+547 DKDFNHRSGLVDM
-560 TQGKY
+560 QQGKY

-572 SVHHTMGGVR
+572 STHHTMGGVR

-587 QALTAEGKA
+587 EALTAEGKV

-631 GKAAAEAAK
+631 GEAAAKAAK

>member
-1 MPRRQLKKTAWSL
+1 M
-14 LRLYQLVFFEDCDQ
+14 
-28 KSTKSDSL
+28 KSTMIKS
-36 LPFVANCI
+36 
-44 KLSVY
+44 
-49 YRGEIDMRFSR
+49 
-60 ALVAGLV
+60 ALAMVFAAGF
-67 CSAFVA
+67 AA
-73 TVSASPVT
+73 ASMAAPVT
-81 TQGTGVGKHGDV
+81 AEGTGVGKHGDI
-93 TVAVTFDGG
+93 TVAVTFDAG
-102 KIKDIK
+102 KIQDIK
-108 IVKQQENPVLA
+108 IVKNAENPILA
-119 AKVFT
+119 KKVFT
-124 DLKQHVID
+124 DLKDQVVALSSTD
-132 TNSVQLDAIS
+132 VDLVS

-147 SKGFLDAVADAAKK
+147 AKGFIDAVNDAAKK

-166 SKADKKAIKKVVKAL
+166 AKADKKALKKAAREL
-181 PKESSYDVVVIG
+181 PKTSNYDVVVIG

-202 IEAKNAGANVVLL
+202 ITAKNAGANVVLL

-229 AEMNAAKNWVQP
+229 AEMNVAKNWVQP

-251 LHAKD
+251 LHAQD
-256 TYLGGDKKG
+256 TFKGGDGKG
-265 DPKVINVLTH
+265 DMKVINVMTH
-275 NALDAAKWCRDYLGV
+275 EALDAAKWCRDYLGV

-303 SRKRALIPIGHT
+303 SRKRALIPVGHT

-320 TKFQA
+320 AKFQA

-346 KSGRVVG
+346 KDGRVVG
-353 VKATMN
+353 VKATMD
-359 GASYTFNAK
+359 GSEYTFNAK

-435 GVIELIA
+435 GAIELIA

-465 RDVLSEAILKQTGGY
+465 RDVLSEAILNQTGRY

-494 TVKEH
+494 TVKAH
-499 PTEYEAF
+499 ANEYEAF
-506 TKQGIMATCDDL
+506 TKQGIMTTCDDL
-518 KCVADFTKIPFDSL
+518 KCIADFTKIPFDQL
-532 KGTIDRVSSMTGKGN
+532 RKTVKRVSDMAGKGN
-547 DKDFNHRSGLLDM
+547 DKDFNHRAGLMDM
-560 TQGKY
+560 QQGKY

-572 SVHHTMGGVR
+572 STHHTMGGVR

-587 QALTAEGKA
+587 EALTAEGKV

-631 GKAAAEAAK
+631 GEAAAKAAK

>member
-1 MPRRQLKKTAWSL
+1 MRKFFFCIVGPSEWDGSAIHKGVEQIMMKKTL
-14 LRLYQLVFFEDCDQ
+14 I
-28 KSTKSDSL
+28 T
-36 LPFVANCI
+36 
-44 KLSVY
+44 
-49 YRGEIDMRFSR
+49 
-60 ALVAGLV
+60 ALI
-67 CSAFVA
+67 A
-73 TVSASPVT
+73 TVFAGGAMAAAVT
-81 TQGTGVGKHGDV
+81 AEGTGVGKHGDV

-102 KIKDIK
+102 KITDIK
-108 IVKQQENPVLA
+108 VVKEQENKVLA
-119 AKVFT
+119 RGVYT
-124 DLKQHVID
+124 DLKDQVIA
-132 TNSVQLDAIS
+132 TNSADLDVIS

-147 SKGFLDAVADAAKK
+147 SKGFLDAVKDAAKK

-166 SKADKKAIKKVVKAL
+166 SKADKKAIKKVVKDL
-181 PKESSYDVVVIG
+181 PKNSTYDVVVVG

-251 LHAKD
+251 LHAED
-256 TYLGGDKKG
+256 TYKGGDMKG
-265 DPKVINVLTH
+265 DMKVINVMTH
-275 NALDAAKWCRDYLGV
+275 NALDAALWCRDYLGV

-303 SRKRALIPIGHT
+303 SRKRALIPVGHT

-336 NMKAEELIKD
+336 NMKMTDLILDKD
-346 KSGRVVG
+346 GRVSG

-359 GASYTFNAK
+359 GAEYTFNAK
-368 GGVVLATGGFGANP
+368 GGVVLATGGFGANK

-393 ERFKTTDAPGTTGE
+393 ERFMTTDAPGTTGE
-407 ALYMAERAGAQLV
+407 ALYIAEKAGAELV

-442 DARFDGAI
+442 DSRFDGAI
-450 MLNQEGKRFVEELQR
+450 MLNQEGKRFVEELDR

-480 CWVLWNDKIGSISN
+480 CWVLWNDNIGKISN
-494 TVKEH
+494 TVGTH
-499 PTEYEAF
+499 TTEYDAF

-518 KCVADFTKIPFDSL
+518 KCIADFTKIPFDQL
-532 KGTIDRVSSMTGKGN
+532 KKTVDRVTSMAGKGN
-547 DKDFNHRSGLLDM
+547 DKDFHHRGGLMDM
-560 TQGKY
+560 SQGKY

-572 SVHHTMGGVR
+572 STHHTMGGIR

-587 QALTAEGKA
+587 QALTKEGKV

>member
-1 MPRRQLKKTAWSL
+1 MLFRQTL
-14 LRLYQLVFFEDCDQ
+14 LAAAVGLM
-28 KSTKSDSL
+28 SAAA
-36 LPFVANCI
+36 VA
-44 KLSVY
+44 
-49 YRGEIDMRFSR
+49 
-60 ALVAGLV
+60 A
-67 CSAFVA
+67 
-73 TVSASPVT
+73 PVT
-81 TQGTGVGKHGDV
+81 TQGTGVGKHGDM
-93 TVAVTFDGG
+93 TVAVTFDNGR
-102 KIKDIK
+102 IQAIE
-108 IVKQQENPVLA
+108 IVKEAENPVLA
-119 AKVFT
+119 KKVYT
-124 DLKQHVID
+124 DLKAAVIAS
-132 TNSVQLDAIS
+132 NSADLDAIS

-147 SKGFLDAVADAAKK
+147 SKGFLDAVKDAAKK

-166 SKADKKAIKKVVKAL
+166 SKADAKAIKKVVKNIPAV
-181 PKESSYDVVVIG
+181 SNYDVVVIG

-229 AEMNAAKNWVQP
+229 AEMNAARNWVQP
-241 KLGINDDSPE
+241 KLGILDDSAE
-251 LHAKD
+251 RHAAD
-256 TYLGGDKKG
+256 TFKGGDKKG
-265 DPKVINVLTH
+265 DMKVINVMTA

-303 SRKRALIPIGHT
+303 SRKRALIPVGHT

-320 TKFQA
+320 AKFQA

-336 NMKAEELIKD
+336 DMEAEELIKD
-346 KSGRVVG
+346 KTGRVVG
-353 VKATMN
+353 VKATSH
-359 GASYTFNAK
+359 GATYTFNAK
-368 GGVVLATGGFGANP
+368 GGVVLATGGFGANKA
-382 EMVKKYNPKID
+382 MVKKYNPKID

-407 ALYMAERAGAQLV
+407 ALYMANRAGAQLV

-442 DARFDGAI
+442 DSRFDGAI
-450 MLNQEGKRFVEELQR
+450 MLNQEGKRFVEELER
-465 RDVLSEAILKQTGGY
+465 RDVLSEAILKQTGNY
-480 CWVLWNDKIGSISN
+480 CWVLWNDNIGKISN

-506 TKQGIMATCDDL
+506 TKQGIMATCPDL
-518 KCVADFTKIPFDSL
+518 KCIADFTKMPL
-532 KGTIDRVSSMTGKGN
+532 KQLESTVKRVSSMAGKGN
-547 DKDFNHRSGLLDM
+547 DKDFHHRGGLMDM
-560 TQGKY
+560 SEGQY

-572 SVHHTMGGVR
+572 STHHTMGGVR

-587 QALTAEGKA
+587 QALTAKGQV

-631 GKAAAEAAK
+631 GEAAAFEAAARSAK

>member
-1 MPRRQLKKTAWSL
+1 MLFRQTL
-14 LRLYQLVFFEDCDQ
+14 LAAAVGLM
-28 KSTKSDSL
+28 SAAA
-36 LPFVANCI
+36 VA
-44 KLSVY
+44 
-49 YRGEIDMRFSR
+49 
-60 ALVAGLV
+60 A
-67 CSAFVA
+67 
-73 TVSASPVT
+73 PVT
-81 TQGTGVGKHGDV
+81 TQGTGVGKHGDM
-93 TVAVTFDGG
+93 TVAVTFNNGR
-102 KIKDIK
+102 IQAIE
-108 IVKQQENPVLA
+108 IVKEAENPVLA
-119 AKVFT
+119 KKVYT
-124 DLKQHVID
+124 DLKAAVI
-132 TNSVQLDAIS
+132 TSNSADLDAIS

-147 SKGFLDAVADAAKK
+147 SKGFLDAVKDAAKK

-166 SKADKKAIKKVVKAL
+166 SKADAKAIKKVVKNIPAV
-181 PKESSYDVVVIG
+181 SNYDVVVIG

-229 AEMNAAKNWVQP
+229 AEMNAARNWVQP
-241 KLGINDDSPE
+241 KLGILDDSAE
-251 LHAKD
+251 RHAAD
-256 TYLGGDKKG
+256 TFKGGDKKG
-265 DPKVINVLTH
+265 DMKVINVMTA

-303 SRKRALIPIGHT
+303 SRKRALIPVGHT

-320 TKFQA
+320 AKFQA

-336 NMKAEELIKD
+336 DMKAEELIKD
-346 KSGRVVG
+346 KTGRVVA
-353 VKATMN
+353 VKATSH
-359 GASYTFNAK
+359 GATYTFNAK
-368 GGVVLATGGFGANP
+368 GGVVLATGGFGANKA
-382 EMVKKYNPKID
+382 MVKKYNPKID

-407 ALYMAERAGAQLV
+407 ALYMAKRAGAQLV

-442 DARFDGAI
+442 DSRFDGAI
-450 MLNQEGKRFVEELQR
+450 MLNQEGKRFVEELER
-465 RDVLSEAILKQTGGY
+465 RDVLSEAILKQTGNY
-480 CWVLWNDKIGSISN
+480 CWVLWNDNIGKISN

-506 TKQGIMATCDDL
+506 TKQGIMATCPDL
-518 KCVADFTKIPFDSL
+518 KCIADFTKMPL
-532 KGTIDRVSSMTGKGN
+532 KQLESTVKRVSSMAGKGN
-547 DKDFNHRSGLLDM
+547 DKDFHHRGGLMDM
-560 TQGKY
+560 SEGQY

-572 SVHHTMGGVR
+572 STHHTMGGVR

-587 QALTAEGKA
+587 QALTAKGQV

-631 GKAAAEAAK
+631 GEAAAFEAAARSAK

>member
-1 MPRRQLKKTAWSL
+1 M
-14 LRLYQLVFFEDCDQ
+14 
-28 KSTKSDSL
+28 KSTMIKSA
-36 LPFVANCI
+36 VAM
-44 KLSVY
+44 VFAV
-49 YRGEIDMRFSR
+49 GF
-60 ALVAGLV
+60 AA
-67 CSAFVA
+67 
-73 TVSASPVT
+73 ASMAAPVT
-81 TQGTGVGKHGDV
+81 AEGTGVGKHGDI
-93 TVAVTFDGG
+93 TVAVTFDAG
-102 KIKDIK
+102 KIQDIK
-108 IVKQQENPVLA
+108 IVKNAENPILA
-119 AKVFT
+119 KKVFT
-124 DLKQHVID
+124 DLKDQVVALSSTD
-132 TNSVQLDAIS
+132 VDLVS

-147 SKGFLDAVADAAKK
+147 AKGFIDAVNDAAKK

-166 SKADKKAIKKVVKAL
+166 AKADKKALKKAAREL
-181 PKESSYDVVVIG
+181 PKTSNYDVVVIG

-202 IEAKNAGANVVLL
+202 ITARNAGANVVLL

-229 AEMNAAKNWVQP
+229 AEMNVAKNWVQP

-251 LHAKD
+251 LHAQD
-256 TYLGGDKKG
+256 TFKGGDGKG
-265 DPKVINVLTH
+265 DMKVINVMTH
-275 NALDAAKWCRDYLGV
+275 EALDAAKWCRDYLGV

-303 SRKRALIPIGHT
+303 SRKRALIPVGHT

-320 TKFQA
+320 AKFQA

-336 NMKAEELIKD
+336 NMKAEELIKNKD
-346 KSGRVVG
+346 GRVVG
-353 VKATMN
+353 VKATMD
-359 GASYTFNAK
+359 GSEYTFNAK

-426 TYPICDPIS
+426 TYPICDPLS
-435 GVIELIA
+435 GAIELIA

-465 RDVLSEAILKQTGGY
+465 RDVLSEAILNQTGQY
-480 CWVLWNDKIGSISN
+480 CWVLWNDNIGKISN
-494 TVKEH
+494 TVKAH
-499 PTEYEAF
+499 ANEYEAF
-506 TKQGIMATCDDL
+506 TKQGIMTTCDDL
-518 KCVADFTKIPFDSL
+518 KCIADFTKIPFDQL
-532 KGTIDRVSSMTGKGN
+532 QKTVKRVSDMAGKGN
-547 DKDFNHRSGLLDM
+547 DKDFNHRAGLMDM
-560 TQGKY
+560 QQGKY

-572 SVHHTMGGVR
+572 STHHTMGGVR

-587 QALTAEGKA
+587 EALTAEGKV

-631 GKAAAEAAK
+631 GEAAAKAAK

>member
-1 MPRRQLKKTAWSL
+1 MLFRQTL
-14 LRLYQLVFFEDCDQ
+14 LAAAVGLM
-28 KSTKSDSL
+28 SAAA
-36 LPFVANCI
+36 VA
-44 KLSVY
+44 
-49 YRGEIDMRFSR
+49 
-60 ALVAGLV
+60 A
-67 CSAFVA
+67 
-73 TVSASPVT
+73 PVT
-81 TQGTGVGKHGDV
+81 TQGTGVGKHGDM
-93 TVAVTFDGG
+93 TVAVTFDNGR
-102 KIKDIK
+102 IQAIE
-108 IVKQQENPVLA
+108 IVKEAENPVLA
-119 AKVFT
+119 KKVYT
-124 DLKQHVID
+124 DLKAAVSRS
-132 TNSVQLDAIS
+132 NSADLDAIS

-147 SKGFLDAVADAAKK
+147 SKGFLDAVKDAAKK

-166 SKADKKAIKKVVKAL
+166 SKADAKAIKKVVKNIPAV
-181 PKESSYDVVVIG
+181 SNYDVVVIG

-229 AEMNAAKNWVQP
+229 AEMNAARNWVQP
-241 KLGINDDSPE
+241 KLGILDDSAE
-251 LHAKD
+251 RHAAD
-256 TYLGGDKKG
+256 TFKGGDKKG
-265 DPKVINVLTH
+265 DMKVINVMTA

-303 SRKRALIPIGHT
+303 SRKRALIPVGHT

-320 TKFQA
+320 AKFQA

-336 NMKAEELIKD
+336 DMKAEELIKD
-346 KSGRVVG
+346 KTGRVVG
-353 VKATMN
+353 VKATSH
-359 GASYTFNAK
+359 GATYTFTAK
-368 GGVVLATGGFGANP
+368 GGVVLATGGFGANKA
-382 EMVKKYNPKID
+382 MVKKYNPKID

-407 ALYMAERAGAQLV
+407 ALYMAKRAGAQLV

-442 DARFDGAI
+442 DSRFDGAI
-450 MLNQEGKRFVEELQR
+450 MLNQEGKRFVEELER
-465 RDVLSEAILKQTGGY
+465 RDVLSEAILKQTGNY
-480 CWVLWNDKIGSISN
+480 CWVLWNDNIGKISN

-506 TKQGIMATCDDL
+506 TKQGIMATCPDL
-518 KCVADFTKIPFDSL
+518 KCIADFTKMPL
-532 KGTIDRVSSMTGKGN
+532 KQLESTVKRVSSMAGKGN
-547 DKDFNHRSGLLDM
+547 DKDFHHRGGLMDM
-560 TQGKY
+560 SEGQY

-572 SVHHTMGGVR
+572 STHHTMGGVR

-587 QALTAEGKA
+587 QALTAKGQV

-631 GKAAAEAAK
+631 GEAAAFEAAARSAK

>member
-1 MPRRQLKKTAWSL
+1 MH
-14 LRLYQLVFFEDCDQ
+14 
-28 KSTKSDSL
+28 
-36 LPFVANCI
+36 
-44 KLSVY
+44 
-49 YRGEIDMRFSR
+49 FSR
-60 ALVAGLV
+60 ALIAGLV
-67 CSAFVA
+67 CSAFA
-73 TVSASPVT
+73 AAVSAAPVT

-93 TVAVTFDGG
+93 TVAVTFDSG

-166 SKADKKAIKKVVKAL
+166 SKADKKAIKKAVKAL

-251 LHAKD
+251 LHAED
-256 TYLGGDKKG
+256 TYKGGDMKG
-265 DPKVINVLTH
+265 DMNVIKVMTH

-303 SRKRALIPIGHT
+303 SRKRALIPVGHT

-325 KADELGIPVIT
+325 KADELGIPIIT

-393 ERFKTTDAPGTTGE
+393 ERFKTTDAQGTTGE

-532 KGTIDRVSSMTGKGN
+532 KGTVNRVSSMTGKGN
-547 DKDFNHRSGLLDM
+547 DKDFNHRSGLVDM

>member
-1 MPRRQLKKTAWSL
+1 M
-14 LRLYQLVFFEDCDQ
+14 
-28 KSTKSDSL
+28 KSTMIKSA
-36 LPFVANCI
+36 VAM
-44 KLSVY
+44 V
-49 YRGEIDMRFSR
+49 F
-60 ALVAGLV
+60 AAGF
-67 CSAFVA
+67 AA
-73 TVSASPVT
+73 ASMAAPVT
-81 TQGTGVGKHGDV
+81 AEGTGVGKHGDI
-93 TVAVTFDGG
+93 TVAVTFDAG
-102 KIKDIK
+102 KIQDIK
-108 IVKQQENPVLA
+108 IVKNVENPILA
-119 AKVFT
+119 KKVFT
-124 DLKQHVID
+124 DLKDQVVALSSTD
-132 TNSVQLDAIS
+132 VDLVS

-147 SKGFLDAVADAAKK
+147 AKGFIDAVNDAAKK

-166 SKADKKAIKKVVKAL
+166 AKADKKALKKAAREL
-181 PKESSYDVVVIG
+181 PKTSNYDVVVIG

-202 IEAKNAGANVVLL
+202 ITAKNAGANVVLI

-229 AEMNAAKNWVQP
+229 AEMNVARNWVQP

-251 LHAKD
+251 LHAQD
-256 TYLGGDKKG
+256 TYKGGDGKG
-265 DPKVINVLTH
+265 DMKVINVMTH
-275 NALDAAKWCRDYLGV
+275 EALDAAKWCRDYLGV

-303 SRKRALIPIGHT
+303 SRKRALIPVGHT

-320 TKFQA
+320 AKFQA

-346 KSGRVVG
+346 KDGRVVG
-353 VKATMN
+353 VKATMD
-359 GASYTFNAK
+359 GSEYTFNAK

-435 GVIELIA
+435 GAIELIA

-465 RDVLSEAILKQTGGY
+465 RDVLSEAILNQTGRY

-494 TVKEH
+494 TVKAH
-499 PTEYEAF
+499 ANEYEAF
-506 TKQGIMATCDDL
+506 TKQGIMTTCDDL
-518 KCVADFTKIPFDSL
+518 KCIADFTKIPFDQL
-532 KGTIDRVSSMTGKGN
+532 QKTVKRVSDMAGKGN
-547 DKDFNHRSGLLDM
+547 DKDFNHRSGLVDM
-560 TQGKY
+560 QQGKY

-572 SVHHTMGGVR
+572 STHHTMGGVR

-587 QALTAEGKA
+587 EALTAEGKV

-631 GKAAAEAAK
+631 GEAAAKAAK

>member
-1 MPRRQLKKTAWSL
+1 M
-14 LRLYQLVFFEDCDQ
+14 
-28 KSTKSDSL
+28 KSTMIKSA
-36 LPFVANCI
+36 VAM
-44 KLSVY
+44 VFAV
-49 YRGEIDMRFSR
+49 GF
-60 ALVAGLV
+60 AA
-67 CSAFVA
+67 
-73 TVSASPVT
+73 ASMAAPVT
-81 TQGTGVGKHGDV
+81 AEGTGVGKHGDI
-93 TVAVTFDGG
+93 TVAVTFDAG
-102 KIKDIK
+102 KIQDIK
-108 IVKQQENPVLA
+108 IVKNAENPILA
-119 AKVFT
+119 KKVFT
-124 DLKQHVID
+124 DLKDQVVALSSTD
-132 TNSVQLDAIS
+132 VDLIS

-147 SKGFLDAVADAAKK
+147 AKGFIDAVNDAAKK

-166 SKADKKAIKKVVKAL
+166 AKADKKALKKVAREL
-181 PKESSYDVVVIG
+181 PKTSNYDVVVIG

-202 IEAKNAGANVVLL
+202 ITARNAGANVVLL

-251 LHAKD
+251 LHAED
-256 TYLGGDKKG
+256 TFKGGDGKG
-265 DPKVINVLTH
+265 DMKVINVMTH
-275 NALDAAKWCRDYLGV
+275 QALDAAKWCRDYLGV

-303 SRKRALIPIGHT
+303 SRKRALIPVGHT

-320 TKFQA
+320 AKFQA

-336 NMKAEELIKD
+336 NMKAEELIKNKD
-346 KSGRVVG
+346 GRVVG
-353 VKATMN
+353 VKATMD
-359 GASYTFNAK
+359 GSEYTFNAK

-426 TYPICDPIS
+426 TYPICDPLS
-435 GVIELIA
+435 GAIELIA

-465 RDVLSEAILKQTGGY
+465 RDVLSEAILNQTGRY
-480 CWVLWNDKIGSISN
+480 CWVLWNDNIGKISN
-494 TVKEH
+494 TVKAH
-499 PTEYEAF
+499 ANEYEAF
-506 TKQGIMATCDDL
+506 TKQGVMTTCDDL
-518 KCVADFTKIPFDSL
+518 KCIADFTKIPFDQL
-532 KGTIDRVSSMTGKGN
+532 QKTVKRVSDMAGKGN
-547 DKDFNHRSGLLDM
+547 DKDFNHRSGLVDM
-560 TQGKY
+560 QQGKY

-572 SVHHTMGGVR
+572 STHHTMGGVR

-587 QALTAEGKA
+587 EALTAEGKV

-631 GKAAAEAAK
+631 GEAAAKAAK

>member
-1 MPRRQLKKTAWSL
+1 MLFRQTL
-14 LRLYQLVFFEDCDQ
+14 LAAAVGLM
-28 KSTKSDSL
+28 SAAA
-36 LPFVANCI
+36 VA
-44 KLSVY
+44 
-49 YRGEIDMRFSR
+49 
-60 ALVAGLV
+60 A
-67 CSAFVA
+67 
-73 TVSASPVT
+73 PVT
-81 TQGTGVGKHGDV
+81 TQGTGVGKHGDM
-93 TVAVTFDGG
+93 TVAVTFDNGR
-102 KIKDIK
+102 IQTIE
-108 IVKQQENPVLA
+108 IVKEAENPVLA
-119 AKVFT
+119 KKVYT
-124 DLKQHVID
+124 DLKAAVIAS
-132 TNSVQLDAIS
+132 NSADLDAIS

-147 SKGFLDAVADAAKK
+147 SKGFLDAVKDAAKK

-166 SKADKKAIKKVVKAL
+166 SKADAKAIKKVVKNIPAV
-181 PKESSYDVVVIG
+181 SNYDVVVIG

-229 AEMNAAKNWVQP
+229 AEMNAARNWVQP
-241 KLGINDDSPE
+241 KLGILDDSAE
-251 LHAKD
+251 RHAAD
-256 TYLGGDKKG
+256 TFKGGDKKG
-265 DPKVINVLTH
+265 DMKVINVMTA

-303 SRKRALIPIGHT
+303 SRKRALIPVGHT

-320 TKFQA
+320 AKFQA

-336 NMKAEELIKD
+336 DMKAEELIKD
-346 KSGRVVG
+346 KTGRVVG
-353 VKATMN
+353 VKATSH
-359 GASYTFNAK
+359 GATYTFNAK
-368 GGVVLATGGFGANP
+368 GGVVLATGGFGANKA
-382 EMVKKYNPKID
+382 MVKKYNPKID

-407 ALYMAERAGAQLV
+407 ALYMAKRAGAQLV

-442 DARFDGAI
+442 DSRFDGAI
-450 MLNQEGKRFVEELQR
+450 MLNQEGKRFVEELER
-465 RDVLSEAILKQTGGY
+465 RDVLSEAILKQTGNY
-480 CWVLWNDKIGSISN
+480 CWVLWNDNIGKISN

-506 TKQGIMATCDDL
+506 TKQGIMATCPDL
-518 KCVADFTKIPFDSL
+518 KCIADFTKMPL
-532 KGTIDRVSSMTGKGN
+532 KQLESTVKRVSSMAGKGN
-547 DKDFNHRSGLLDM
+547 DKDFHHRGGLMDM
-560 TQGKY
+560 SEGQY

-572 SVHHTMGGVR
+572 STHHTMGGVR

-587 QALTAEGKA
+587 QALTAKGQV

-631 GKAAAEAAK
+631 GEAAAFEAAARSAK